1 MDLKNLYNS
10 DFKTKKKNVI
20 DGYKPKTN
28 FFCEPNMGK
37 RNLYPKIS
45 QKVANYQ
52 EVFNL
57 MNFIQFSDGSNTLKQ
72 IATLAK
78 INYKKTVKIFKI
90 LKEKKIIS

>member
-1 MDLKNLYNS
+1 
-10 DFKTKKKNVI
+10 
-20 DGYKPKTN
+20 
-28 FFCEPNMGK
+28 MGK

-45 QKVANYQ
+45 QKGVNYQ